1 MGDFDSESS
10 SSDGD
15 NAGEVKNVA
24 RLVMRPPGHSGKA
37 KKGHLVF
44 DASFEGGNLGRVDY
58 VGELDYDLYVRPDI
72 ANLRHRVWF
81 NFTVENVRADQLN
94 CPYNGE
100 HFFLLVENKHCDHVL
115 EIFNPCQTY

>member
-1 MGDFDSESS
+1 SS

-81 NFTVENVRADQLN
+81 NFTVENVRADQSLIPILPFTKRGTLTSSN
-94 CPYNGE
+94 YELRNMKIT
-100 HFFLLVENKHCDHVL
+100 EN
-115 EIFNPCQTY
+115 

>member
-1 MGDFDSESS
+1 MGDFESESS
-10 SSDGD
+10 SSDGE

-58 VGELDYDLYVRPDI
+58 VGELDYDLYVRPDV
-72 ANLRHRVWF
+72 ANPRHRVWF
-81 NFTVENVRADQLN
+81 NFTVENVRVDQ
-94 CPYNGE
+94 
-100 HFFLLVENKHCDHVL
+100 
-115 EIFNPCQTY
+115 

>member
-1 MGDFDSESS
+1 MLTETLSSLFASSIYDDFYCITESS

-44 DASFEGGNLGRVDY
+44 DASFEGG
-58 VGELDYDLYVRPDI
+58 E
-72 ANLRHRVWF
+72 
-81 NFTVENVRADQLN
+81 
-94 CPYNGE
+94 
-100 HFFLLVENKHCDHVL
+100 FFLFAASFGGDFFAVDH
-115 EIFNPCQTY
+115 

>member
-1 MGDFDSESS
+1 MLDRRKHFSCLFASSIYDDFYCITESS

-44 DASFEGGNLGRVDY
+44 DASFEGDGTEVL
-58 VGELDYDLYVRPDI
+58 I
-72 ANLRHRVWF
+72 AD
-81 NFTVENVRADQLN
+81 ENIAK
-94 CPYNGE
+94 YHSYSSE
-100 HFFLLVENKHCDHVL
+100 ESFK
-115 EIFNPCQTY
+115 